1 MNKTLSKA
9 VLTIV
14 FSLVS
19 LSVTANTYS
28 FTILDGLDDGS
39 TFAYSIN
46 NFGQIVGNS
55 ASADGNSRATLWNN
69 GVTTQLT
76 NPQGILFSNA
86 YSINDLGHIVG
97 STQTESGYSYATLW
111 SDGLATVINSQGTVN
126 SINNL
131 GQIVGSTQ
139 TESGYSYATLWNDGV
154 ATQLTNP
161 QGIVFSNAASINNL
175 GQIVGVSLTEDFM
188 ARAVLWDNGLEIDL
202 NSFLTASEQ
211 SEGWVLTYAIDIN
224 DSGSIVGG
232 AINTVSN
239 VERGFLL
246 QSALQPQSAFLLQIV
261 SSVPEADTP
270 VMLLIGLGV
279 VGFMARRRKNIQA

>member
-1 MNKTLSKA
+1 
-9 VLTIV
+9 
-14 FSLVS
+14 
-19 LSVTANTYS
+19 
-28 FTILDGLDDGS
+28 
-39 TFAYSIN
+39 
-46 NFGQIVGNS
+46 
-55 ASADGNSRATLWNN
+55 
-69 GVTTQLT
+69 
-76 NPQGILFSNA
+76 
-86 YSINDLGHIVG
+86 
-97 STQTESGYSYATLW
+97 
-111 SDGLATVINSQGTVN
+111 
-126 SINNL
+126 
-131 GQIVGSTQ
+131 
-139 TESGYSYATLWNDGV
+139 V

-175 GQIVGVSLTEDFM
+175 GQIVGVSLSEDFM

-279 VGFMARRRKNIQA
+279 MGFVVRHRKNTQA

>member
-1 MNKTLSKA
+1 MNKTLPKA

-19 LSVTANTYS
+19 LSVNAATYS

-76 NPQGILFSNA
+76 SPQDSVF
-86 YSINDLGHIVG
+86 
-97 STQTESGYSYATLW
+97 SYA
-111 SDGLATVINSQGTVN
+111 N

-139 TESGYSYATLWNDGV
+139 TENGYSYATLWNDGV

-175 GQIVGVSLTEDFM
+175 GQIVGVSLSEDFM

-202 NSFLTASEQ
+202 NSFLSASEQ
-211 SEGWVLTYAIDIN
+211 SEGWVLTYALDIN

-246 QSALQPQSAFLLQIV
+246 QSAFLHQSTPQSQSAFLLQSV
-261 SSVPEADTP
+261 SPVPEPDSSA
-270 VMLLIGLGV
+270 MLLTGLV
-279 VGFMARRRKNIQA
+279 VMGFIARRRRNTQA